1 MKNKILRHQIIKDII
16 SNSSVGSQEDLLH
29 ELTAKGFSLTQATLS
44 RDLKSMKVI
53 KQANELGEY
62 QYILPA
68 EFLRVE
74 VSPQKVVDSS
84 FAQKGFLSI
93 EFSGNMAVMKTR
105 PGYAA
110 GIASDIDAK
119 AYAEILGTIAGDDT
133 ILLILRELV
142 GRETVLDVLSTTI
155 PDIRA

>member
-1 MKNKILRHQIIKDII
+1 MKNKKIRHQIIRDII
-16 SNSSVGSQEDLLH
+16 NSSSIGSQDDLLRV
-29 ELTAKGFSLTQATLS
+29 LMSKGFSLTQATLS

-53 KQANELGEY
+53 KQANENGEY
-62 QYILPA
+62 QYILPTQQ
-68 EFLRVE
+68 FTVE
-74 VSPQKVVDSS
+74 APVRTSDNS

-119 AYAEILGTIAGDDT
+119 GYNEFLGSIAGDDT
-133 ILLILRELV
+133 ILLIIRENVL
-142 GRETVLDVLSTTI
+142 RETVLDVLSTTI

>member
-1 MKNKILRHQIIKDII
+1 MKNKIIRHQIIKDII
-16 SNSSVGSQEDLLH
+16 SNSSIGSQDDLLQ

-53 KQANELGEY
+53 KQANEQGEY
-62 QYILPA
+62 QYILPSNLQRA
-68 EFLRVE
+68 ESTQQTPADNL
-74 VSPQKVVDSS
+74 

-93 EFSGNMAVMKTR
+93 DFSGNMAVLKTR

-110 GIASDIDAK
+110 GIASDIDGK
-119 AYAEILGTIAGDDT
+119 SYAEVLGTIAGDDT
-133 ILLILRELV
+133 ILLILRENV
-142 GRETVLDVLSTTI
+142 SRETVLDVLSTTI